1 VAQFDNSVF
10 VENMKI
16 SLIICSR
23 NRDDFL
29 RRCLDTIRQAE
40 LADIQGELILVDSN
54 STDDTEKIMLEYKNK
69 APFSVKVIKAD
80 RKGLGYARK
89 LASQAAEGEILVFTD
104 DDCYLEE
111 GYLLKAAKIFDDGT
125 FQYCGGRILLYDPQD
140 AKFALNLKDQF
151 EYIPPHSYL
160 RTGII
165 QGANFVVHKKVID
178 AIGSFDEKLGAGT
191 RFRCEDIDLA
201 ARASRAGFTGAHV
214 PELVVY
220 HHHGRKPGP
229 ELIEL
234 KKQNDFARGAYFIR
248 MIQLKEFKYL
258 REWFKLWRK
267 PGDKGMRFRELR
279 GAVGYLFFRL
289 RGK

>member
-1 VAQFDNSVF
+1 M
-10 VENMKI
+10 EI

-23 NRDDFL
+23 NRAESL
-29 RRCLDTIRQAE
+29 RKCLDAIKQAE
-40 LADIQGELILVDSN
+40 LATAQGELILVDSH
-54 STDDTEKIMLEYKNK
+54 STDDTEKIMLEYKNNV
-69 APFSVKVIKAD
+69 PFPVKVIKAG

-89 LASQAAEGEILVFTD
+89 LASKAAEGEVLVFTD

-111 GYLLKAAKIFDDGT
+111 GYLLRAAKIFDDGT

-140 AKFALNLKDQF
+140 AKFALNLKDKF
-151 EYIPPHSYL
+151 EYIPPQSYL

-165 QGANFVVHKKVID
+165 QGANFIVHRKVID
-178 AIGSFDEKLGAGT
+178 TIGSFDENLGAGT

-214 PELVVY
+214 PKLVVY

-234 KKQNDFARGAYFIR
+234 KKQNDFARGAYFAK
-248 MIQLKEFKYL
+248 MILLQESKYLKEWL
-258 REWFKLWRK
+258 KLWHK
-267 PGDKGMRFRELR
+267 SGEKGMRLRELR
-279 GAVGYLFFRL
+279 GAAAYMFFRMS
-289 RGK
+289 GK